1 MLVHA
6 RFEGTKAV
14 RRAGAAVTLAVLLPA
29 GAAAARET
37 PATAVP
43 QGPLSIAA
51 PLTGGATPATFV
63 APRAATAGTCAGA
76 NRRSGTAARATAARC
91 LVNQA
96 RARSGLRGFG
106 GSPTLAR
113 AARNHARDMARRH
126 YFAHQRAGGPS
137 LMARARSAGWRG
149 RAIGEAIAYG
159 CGRLSTPAS
168 IVRSWLASPGH
179 AAILMSRTYAKV
191 GIAVVGR
198 APVSCGGGGTF
209 VLDAG
214 R

>member
-1 MLVHA
+1 MPVHA
-6 RFEGTKAV
+6 RFERTKAV
-14 RRAGAAVTLAVLLPA
+14 RCAGAAVTLVALLPA
-29 GAAAARET
+29 AAAAAEA
-37 PATAVP
+37 PAGGA
-43 QGPLSIAA
+43 LSIAA
-51 PLTGGATPATFV
+51 PAVGAGAPPAQAV
-63 APRAATAGTCAGA
+63 APRAKAAGSCAGA
-76 NRRSGTAARATAARC
+76 HRRTGMAQRAAAVRC

-106 GSPTLAR
+106 ASATLAR
-113 AARNHARDMARRH
+113 AARYHAWDMARRR

-137 LMARARSAGWRG
+137 LMTRARSAGWRG

-159 CGRLSTPAS
+159 CGRLSTPAH

-179 AAILMSRTYAKV
+179 AAILLSRSYSRV
-191 GIAVVGR
+191 GVAVASR
-198 APVSCGGGGTF
+198 APVSCGGGATF

>member
-6 RFEGTKAV
+6 RVQGTKAA
-14 RRAGAAVTLAVLLPA
+14 RRAGAAVTVVVLLPA
-29 GAAAARET
+29 GAAAAQGT
-37 PATAVP
+37 TAAAVP

-51 PLTGGATPATFV
+51 PLTGGTPSAPV
-63 APRAATAGTCAGA
+63 AAPRAKTAGSCSGA
-76 NRRSGTAARATAARC
+76 NHRSGTTARARTVRC
-91 LVNQA
+91 LVNQT

-106 GSPTLAR
+106 ASATLAR
-113 AARNHARDMARRH
+113 AARNHARDMARRR

-137 LMARARSAGWRG
+137 LMTRARSAGWRG

-179 AAILMSRTYAKV
+179 AAILLSRSYSKV
-191 GIAVVGR
+191 GIAVAGR
-198 APVSCGGGGTF
+198 APISCSGGATF